1 MINENQQKSIN
12 EIEIVKDDHFSYEG
26 FQVVRGEFFS
36 HIYEPS
42 ITFNNNKIALNTACI
57 RKLPEVEYVQML
69 VNPEEKKIAV
79 RPCQEDEKDS
89 FRWRSAG
96 NKLKPKQITCK
107 VFFAKIMSLMG
118 WNPNNR
124 YKLLGKLIESGGEL
138 LFTFDLKT
146 PEIFQRI
153 TKEDGS
159 VKASRIPQYPEEWK
173 NQFGLPVDEHRESLQ
188 VNIFEGYAVFGIKK
202 EKDK

>member
-12 EIEIVKDDHFSYEG
+12 EIEIVKDYDFSYEG

-42 ITFNNNKIALNTACI
+42 ITFNKNKIALNTACI

>member
-12 EIEIVKDDHFSYEG
+12 DIEIVKDDDFSYEG

-42 ITFNNNKIALNTACI
+42 ITFNKNKIALNTACI

-159 VKASRIPQYPEEWK
+159 VKASRTPQYPEEWK

>member
-1 MINENQQKSIN
+1 
-12 EIEIVKDDHFSYEG
+12 
-26 FQVVRGEFFS
+26 
-36 HIYEPS
+36 
-42 ITFNNNKIALNTACI
+42 
-57 RKLPEVEYVQML
+57 
-69 VNPEEKKIAV
+69 
-79 RPCQEDEKDS
+79 
-89 FRWRSAG
+89 
-96 NKLKPKQITCK
+96 
-107 VFFAKIMSLMG
+107 MG

-153 TKEDGS
+153 TMEDGS

>member
-1 MINENQQKSIN
+1 MINEKQQKSIN
-12 EIEIVKDDHFSYEG
+12 EIEIVKDDDFSYEG

-42 ITFNNNKIALNTACI
+42 ITFNKNKIALNTACI

-69 VNPEEKKIAV
+69 VNPEEKKLAV

>member
-12 EIEIVKDDHFSYEG
+12 EIEIVKDDDFSYEG

-42 ITFNNNKIALNTACI
+42 ITFNKNKIALNTACI

-89 FRWRSAG
+89 FRWRSVG

>member
-12 EIEIVKDDHFSYEG
+12 EIEIIKDDDFSYEG

-42 ITFNNNKIALNTACI
+42 ITFNKNKIALNTACI

>member
-1 MINENQQKSIN
+1 M
-12 EIEIVKDDHFSYEG
+12 
-26 FQVVRGEFFS
+26 
-36 HIYEPS
+36 
-42 ITFNNNKIALNTACI
+42 NTACI

-173 NQFGLPVDEHRESLQ
+173 NQFGLPIDEHRESLQ